1 MMKTPS
7 AHASQ
12 RGFTLVMTLIF
23 LIIFMLFAIS
33 MVSSSMINTK
43 VAANQ
48 QYRLEA
54 GTVAQ
59 QGIEQVMSQP
69 FTRVPI
75 TITTEVPVDVNG
87 DGTLDFT
94 AKVAP
99 PVCLDSKVIPNTPLP
114 AGDACKVPNNASGN
128 LTLPG
133 PASSTAAPPPPAPS
147 MCSATQWDIQSSVTD
162 PNNTAV
168 AVTVHQGA
176 SVQVSIGTPCPN

>member
-1 MMKTPS
+1 MKSSPSRTP
-7 AHASQ
+7 Q

-23 LIIFMLFAIS
+23 LIIFMLFAVS

-54 GTVAQ
+54 STVAQ

-69 FTRVPI
+69 FIQVPI
-75 TITTEVPVDVNG
+75 TTITSVQVDVNG
-87 DGTLDFT
+87 DTTGDFT
-94 AKVAP
+94 AQVAP
-99 PVCLDSKVIPNTPLP
+99 PVCLDSKVIPNASLPL
-114 AGDACKVPNNASGN
+114 GDVCKVPNNPNGN

-133 PASSTAAPPPPAPS
+133 PAASTSPPPVAPS
-147 MCSATQWDIQSSVTD
+147 MCSATNWDIQSSVTD
-162 PNNTAV
+162 ANNTAV

-176 SVQVSIGTPCPN
+176 SVQVPIGTPCP

>member
-1 MMKTPS
+1 MKTSS
-7 AHASQ
+7 ARASQ

-23 LIIFMLFAIS
+23 LVIFMLFAIS

-69 FTRVPI
+69 FIRVPI
-75 TITTEVPVDVNG
+75 TTTTLVPVDVNG
-87 DGTLDFT
+87 DGKTDFT
-94 AKVAP
+94 AQVAP
-99 PVCLDSKVIPNTPLP
+99 PVCLDSKVIPNITLP
-114 AGDACKVPNNASGN
+114 NGDTCKLPNNPNGN

-133 PASSTAAPPPPAPS
+133 PASSTSPPPVAPS

-176 SVQVSIGTPCPN
+176 SIRVPIGTNCP